1 MPSSSGI
8 VASGAMNFNPLDWA
22 PFIWL
27 DASDTSSITSS
38 AGKVSQWSDKSG
50 NARHFTQATSINQPT
65 TGASTQNGFNVI
77 NFNGSQDLRRT
88 LGTLTGNVTVF
99 SVFNITGQSTYSMPP
114 FSLSYQNAGRPFE
127 RWQDATVNRI
137 YIDTTELTSTANA
150 NIRSTSGYML
160 LGFQY
165 DSVNATNRVRERKNR
180 VQTDAITNTT
190 AHVTTN
196 QVGLVGRREDAVT
209 AFIGNAAEILIFS
222 SLITGTTL
230 TDIETYLS
238 WKWGT
243 P

>member
-1 MPSSSGI
+1 MPSTKGI
-8 VASGAMNFNPLDWA
+8 VASGAMNFNPLNWS

-27 DASDTSSITSS
+27 DASDTSSITAS

-50 NARHFTQATSINQPT
+50 NGRHLTQATSIYQPT

-77 NFNGSQDLRRT
+77 NFNGSQSVRRT
-88 LGTLTGNVTVF
+88 LGTLTGDITVF
-99 SVFNITGQSTYSMPP
+99 SVFNITGQPTYSIPAL
-114 FSLSYQNAGRPFE
+114 SLTYINAGRPYD
-127 RWQDATVNRI
+127 RWQNASFNKIIIDNVDITTTATA
-137 YIDTTELTSTANA
+137 D
-150 NIRSTSGYML
+150 IRSTSGYMIHAI
-160 LGFQY
+160 QY
-165 DSVNATNRVRERKNR
+165 DSVNSVNRVRERKNR

-190 AHVTTN
+190 AHITSN
-196 QVGLVGRREDAVT
+196 QVALVGQREDGVT
-209 AFIGNAAEILIFS
+209 SFVGNAAEILIFP